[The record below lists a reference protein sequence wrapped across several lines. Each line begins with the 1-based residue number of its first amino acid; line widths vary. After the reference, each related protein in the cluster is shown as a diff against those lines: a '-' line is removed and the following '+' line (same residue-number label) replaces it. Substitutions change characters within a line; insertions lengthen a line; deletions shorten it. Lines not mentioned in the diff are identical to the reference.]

1 MFIGI
6 GKRNYWL
13 SMQKFFFDEGKIS
26 SYIYDKVKDYL
37 VRNVLVFDDRIMI
50 DGKCIKSKE
59 IK

>member
-6 GKRNYWL
+6 EKKELLVEYAK
-13 SMQKFFFDEGKIS
+13 KFLDEGRIS
-26 SYIYDKVKDYL
+26 SYIYNKVKDYL